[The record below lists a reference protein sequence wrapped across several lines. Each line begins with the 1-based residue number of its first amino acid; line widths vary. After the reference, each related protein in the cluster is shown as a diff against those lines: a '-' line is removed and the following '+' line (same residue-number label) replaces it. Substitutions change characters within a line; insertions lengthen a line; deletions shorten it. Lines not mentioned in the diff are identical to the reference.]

1 MSSFLAVIRML
12 FKDYK
17 NVSYNVLLILFL
29 PIYLCNVIWMFILRT
44 FSLKIENE
52 YK

>member
-1 MSSFLAVIRML
+1 ML

-17 NVSYNVLLILFL
+17 NVSYNILLILFL
-29 PIYLCNVIWMFILRT
+29 SIYVMLFECFILRT